1 MPLFYFV
8 RHCFFRKQYQAADK
22 ILHKKICG
30 EVYCPLFYSGGYQF
44 IVLYTYDRGK
54 RQAGGGKDWPLLHRD
69 FVFPRHDTVNAKL
82 FPALVSNLPFYCVA
96 SLLSDPEM

>member
-69 FVFPRHDTVNAKL
+69 FVFPRHDTVDAKL
-82 FPALVSNLPFYCVA
+82 FPALVFNLPFYCDA
-96 SLLSDPEM
+96 SLPNDPKM